1 MKNLILIRHA
11 KSSWDKPV
19 SDKDRELT
27 ERGKN
32 DAILVSKESRVL
44 LDDHFVLFSSNARRA
59 LETATIFAT
68 NYSLPLNEIIVNEDL
83 YTYNLLRST
92 NMKYTSKYI
101 FVPRSTICTLTYL
114 FVLRCTHFL
123 NSQSKHSSLEPL
135 FLQIYS

>member
-19 SDKDRELT
+19 SDKDRELN

-59 LETATIFAT
+59 LETATIFQ
-68 NYSLPLNEIIVNEDL
+68 LIIH
-83 YTYNLLRST
+83 Y
-92 NMKYTSKYI
+92 
-101 FVPRSTICTLTYL
+101 P
-114 FVLRCTHFL
+114 
-123 NSQSKHSSLEPL
+123 
-135 FLQIYS
+135 